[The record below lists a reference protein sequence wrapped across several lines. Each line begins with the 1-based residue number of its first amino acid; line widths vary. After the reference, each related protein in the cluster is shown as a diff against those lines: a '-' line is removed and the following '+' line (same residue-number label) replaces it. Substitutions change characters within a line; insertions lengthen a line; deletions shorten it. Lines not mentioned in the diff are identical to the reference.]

1 MSPLTLW
8 DSASIEKDGSFH
20 GGISGLGSLVSIRVR
35 DREKWPLWWATCVWE
50 KGLVLFVGFSTR
62 FQRQKSAV
70 DCSMSFDCFKDE
82 NNG

>member
-35 DREKWPLWWATCVWE
+35 DREKWPLWWGYLRLG
-50 KGLVLFVGFSTR
+50 KGFGIIYGFFNEISTTEI
-62 FQRQKSAV
+62 
-70 DCSMSFDCFKDE
+70 C
-82 NNG
+82 G